1 MNHQVLF
8 LGAESTIFQ
17 IEQWGRDFV
26 VKWRQPKP
34 YLLGEIDR
42 LLRITRTS
50 KECKMLNFVRIAG
63 VPTPSVYSVDLSR
76 HTIMMDF
83 IPGKQ
88 LKQLVTEVSREEL
101 QRLSKSFGRLIALL
115 HNKNVVHGDPTTS
128 NVIVD
133 PTSKLWMVDFGL
145 AEWNATEEM
154 KGVDL
159 HLIRRAFETTHWD
172 IQDIMLESTIEGYTN
187 SLVESADRIIARME
201 EIRERGRYH

>member
-1 MNHQVLF
+1 MNQQVLF

-26 VKWRQPKP
+26 LKWRQPKP
-34 YLLGEIDR
+34 YLLDEIDR
-42 LLRITRTS
+42 LLRMTRTS

-76 HTIMMDF
+76 HTILMDF

-101 QRLSKSFGRLIALL
+101 QNLSKSFGRLIALL

-159 HLIRRAFETTHWD
+159 HLIRRTFETTHWD
-172 IQDIMLESTIEGYTN
+172 IQDIMLESTLEGYTN
-187 SLVESADRIIARME
+187 SLVESADGIIARME